1 MFRGNHPAKVDE
13 KGRLKLPSA
22 FKQLVDAANV
32 TQFYVTSSDGK
43 SAEIWP
49 LPEWE
54 KREEQ
59 LAEASTMDDAVEK
72 YLNLTSYYGQQVE
85 MDNQARILLPQILRG
100 TAKLDAEV
108 AVLGKMHYLEVHNRE
123 ASNRSLPANA
133 LTAEDRKATGDDSQ
147 AARVEPPPYP
157 SGGAHD
163 EVEVNAMCRFFYKKR
178 LIFSGCGRAPRWWT
192 ARWAWPG
199 TPQGLQGCLEPQG
212 HLIGFDRDPE
222 ALAAGQGDSW
232 IGFAGS

>member
-54 KREEQ
+54 KREEK
-59 LAEASTMDDAVEK
+59 LAESSDMDDAVKK

-85 MDNQARILLPQILRG
+85 MDNQARILLPQILRNS
-100 TAKLDAEV
+100 AQLDAEV
-108 AVLGKMHYLEVHNRE
+108 AVFGMRVYVEVHNRE
-123 ASNRSLPANA
+123 IFERNMAANA
-133 LTAEDRKATGDDSQ
+133 MTADDRKAMAEILRSKG
-147 AARVEPPPYP
+147 
-157 SGGAHD
+157 
-163 EVEVNAMCRFFYKKR
+163 
-178 LIFSGCGRAPRWWT
+178 
-192 ARWAWPG
+192 
-199 TPQGLQGCLEPQG
+199 
-212 HLIGFDRDPE
+212 
-222 ALAAGQGDSW
+222 
-232 IGFAGS
+232 